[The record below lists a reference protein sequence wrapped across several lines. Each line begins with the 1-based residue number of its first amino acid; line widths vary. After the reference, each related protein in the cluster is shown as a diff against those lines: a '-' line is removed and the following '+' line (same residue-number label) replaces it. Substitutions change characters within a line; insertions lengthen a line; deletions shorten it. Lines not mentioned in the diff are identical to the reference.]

1 MIAQILLHNRVV
13 RYVRLRPSLMWS
25 LASLALFTALLF
37 IIQWNEESITI
48 DRTAVTDFQMVELR
62 LPQSVTQPDIDISD
76 DITEEVVEEK
86 KEEKKEEPLRF
97 GDESGEYGDMF
108 DTAVPPRPIYN
119 ALPQYPASMRKA
131 GIEGVVVIEIG
142 IDRNGNVLYGR
153 IIQSLGREFDL
164 VVLRW
169 ARTIRF
175 HPALSRD
182 REAIRSRVR
191 FPVRF
196 RLED

>member
-1 MIAQILLHNRVV
+1 MIADILVHNRII
-13 RYVRLRPSLMWS
+13 RYVSLRPSLLWS
-25 LASLALFTALLF
+25 LVSLTLLTALLF
-37 IIQWNEESITI
+37 IVQWSEEIITVDHSQI
-48 DRTAVTDFQMVELR
+48 TDFQMVELR

-76 DITEEVVEEK
+76 QITEEVVEEK

-97 GDESGEYGDMF
+97 GDDSGDFGDMF

-131 GIEGVVVIEIG
+131 GIEGVVVVEIG
-142 IDRNGNVLYGR
+142 IDRNGAVLYGK
-153 IIQSLGREFDL
+153 ILQSLGREFDL

-169 ARTIRF
+169 ARGIRF